1 MKYIL
6 YSPPHE
12 MVRDAFRRTTTGEE
26 VPRKVFQCGAR
37 ALYRHKKF
45 KDRRYRSDFPCWDD
59 TLSLVKCKT
68 FREALSEQEAL
79 KNYCGEVFEI
89 HEYQNGE
96 LGARVDSAV
105 S

>member
-12 MVRDAFRRTTTGEE
+12 MVREAFTRTTTGEE

-37 ALYRHKKF
+37 ALYRHKKL
-45 KDRRYRSDFPCWDD
+45 KDRRYRSDFPCCWDY
-59 TLSLVKCKT
+59 TLTLLKCKT
-68 FREALSEQEAL
+68 IREALQEQEAL
-79 KNYCGEVFEI
+79 KNYCGEIFEI

-96 LGARVDSAV
+96 LGPKVEQ
-105 S
+105 